1 MQRMGVTKMSKKIP
15 LKIGNY
21 AIYVVYAQTISK
33 KDDIKLQ
40 DSESGTKICYLY
52 RKDLYTLDVS
62 FKCNSDVGAYIDNAV
77 SNSIQLSVTFAE
89 IGKYL
94 TKNMIATSRNYR
106 CITLNGKEFW
116 DMSVTLEE
124 V

>member
-1 MQRMGVTKMSKKIP
+1 MTKKTPI
-15 LKIGNY
+15 KIGNY
-21 AIYVVYAQTISK
+21 EIYLVYAQSITK

-62 FKCNSDVGAYIDNAV
+62 FKCNGEIGSYIDNAV
-77 SNSIQLSVTFAE
+77 SNSVHLSVTFAE
-89 IGKYL
+89 IGKYI
-94 TKNMIATSRNYR
+94 TKTMIATSRNYK